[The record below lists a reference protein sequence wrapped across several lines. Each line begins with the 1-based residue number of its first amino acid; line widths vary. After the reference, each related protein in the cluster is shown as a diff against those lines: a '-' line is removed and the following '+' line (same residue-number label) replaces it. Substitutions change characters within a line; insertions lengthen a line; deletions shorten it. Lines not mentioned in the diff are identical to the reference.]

1 MIILNIRELL
11 GLEDFYKYFL
21 FGSSQKP
28 FNIDEKHGLRKIKSL
43 AQGHTTSSGE
53 AGLEPKLMPSISGT
67 FALCHATS
75 CKDTLKSEERGS
87 LV

>member
-1 MIILNIRELL
+1 MIIINIYELL

-21 FGSSQKP
+21 FGSSRKP
-28 FNIDEKHGLRKIKSL
+28 FNRGEKYGLRKIKSL

-53 AGLEPKLMPSISGT
+53 AGLEPKSMPFISGT
-67 FALCHATS
+67 FALCHAAS
-75 CKDTLKSEERGS
+75 CKDTLKSDERGS